1 MKLQE
6 VNSKEVAFV
15 FGRFN
20 PPTIG
25 HGKLLDTLASNSN
38 YKIFASQTQDSKK
51 NPLDYKTKLNFL
63 SQQFPE
69 HGKAIVKDPSIKTI
83 IDVMKSLQ
91 NEGYTDVT
99 MVAGSDRAKSFETL
113 LKKYNN
119 KEYKF
124 DSINVQSAGQRDPD
138 ADGVAGA
145 SASMARELAS
155 KNDFNSFKKI
165 VAGGDKTKEILFRSV
180 RQGMNIK
187 ENKPTVKR
195 PSKPIKELND
205 FDNRYVIQQVKDMQG
220 TLDVIKMKFGD
231 GRAVPKNILDNLTQL
246 EADIN
251 NIKNNLLKKSEAAG
265 VGIIT
270 KQNTT
275 KDVKP
280 GEIKRQLKKFKL
292 YNL

>member
-1 MKLQE
+1 
-6 VNSKEVAFV
+6 
-15 FGRFN
+15 
-20 PPTIG
+20 
-25 HGKLLDTLASNSN
+25 
-38 YKIFASQTQDSKK
+38 
-51 NPLDYKTKLNFL
+51 
-63 SQQFPE
+63 
-69 HGKAIVKDPSIKTI
+69 
-83 IDVMKSLQ
+83 
-91 NEGYTDVT
+91 
-99 MVAGSDRAKSFETL
+99 
-113 LKKYNN
+113 
-119 KEYKF
+119 
-124 DSINVQSAGQRDPD
+124 
-138 ADGVAGA
+138 
-145 SASMARELAS
+145 
-155 KNDFNSFKKI
+155 
-165 VAGGDKTKEILFRSV
+165 
-180 RQGMNIK
+180 MNIK

-251 NIKNNLLKKSEAAG
+251 NIKNNLLKESEAAG

-292 YNL
+292 YKL